1 MNEILVSYDPKHDI
15 LFMRFDSKKK
25 QVDIEEPVDGVILY
39 IAEDG
44 SVIGLEIWDA
54 KKKIL
59 EKLTK
64 TYVGAKK

>member
-1 MNEILVSYDPKHDI
+1 MGEIIVSYDPKHDI
-15 LFMRFDSKKK
+15 LFMRFDEKKK

-54 KKKIL
+54 KKRIL
-59 EKLTK
+59 EKITK
-64 TYVGAKK
+64 ACIGAKK

>member
-54 KKKIL
+54 KKRIL

>member
-1 MNEILVSYDPKHDI
+1 
-15 LFMRFDSKKK
+15 MRFDSKKK

-54 KKKIL
+54 KKRIL